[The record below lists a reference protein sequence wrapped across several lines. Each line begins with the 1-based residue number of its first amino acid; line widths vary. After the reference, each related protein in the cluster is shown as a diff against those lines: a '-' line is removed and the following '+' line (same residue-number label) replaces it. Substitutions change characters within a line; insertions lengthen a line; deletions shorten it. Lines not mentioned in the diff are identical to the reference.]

1 MSDNYQVLC
10 KVDVSEHVEQKKSN
24 YGPSLSYLSWAWA
37 WAYVRNQCPDCSY
50 EIERFNGVPYLYDQ
64 KAGYLVMT
72 KVTIQ
77 GETHEMWLP
86 VMDGNNNAMLDHP
99 YEYQTKNGKRSV
111 DSATM
116 FDINKAIMRC
126 LVKNLAMFGLGL
138 KLYAG
143 EDLPDDSPN
152 TPSEQQN
159 VPTAP
164 KNDKSGELQGQIK
177 DIVSKL
183 NPANTM
189 KFVDWLQKHGVDS
202 ISEITD
208 EKALTALLANL
219 KMVFDKE
226 EQEAKKASESQEPID
241 DDKLPF

>member
-1 MSDNYQVLC
+1 MSEENYFQKLNSI
-10 KVDVSEHVEQKKSN
+10 DVSSKVEKKN
-24 YGPSLSYLSWAWA
+24 GLSYLSWAWA
-37 WAYVRNQCPDCSY
+37 WGELKKIYPNANYHVY
-50 EIERFNGVPYLYDQ
+50 ETTEGRIYWDDGKTAWVKVSVTVEGIEHIEY
-64 KAGYLVMT
+64 
-72 KVTIQ
+72 
-77 GETHEMWLP
+77 LP
-86 VMDGNNNAMLDHP
+86 VMDYKNQSIPKDKITSFDVNKSIQRAL
-99 YEYQTKNGKRSV
+99 TKAVARH
-111 DSATM
+111 
-116 FDINKAIMRC
+116 
-126 LVKNLAMFGLGL
+126 GLGL
-138 KLYAG
+138 FIYAG
-143 EDLPDDSPN
+143 EDLPEGAN

-159 VPTAP
+159 APTAS
-164 KNDKSGELQGQIK
+164 KNGKAGELQGQIK

-183 NPANTM
+183 NPADTV

>member
-1 MSDNYQVLC
+1 MSEENYFQKLNSI
-10 KVDVSEHVEQKKSN
+10 DVSSKVEKKN
-24 YGPSLSYLSWAWA
+24 GLSYLSWAWA
-37 WAYVRNQCPDCSY
+37 WGELKKIYPNANYHVY
-50 EIERFNGVPYLYDQ
+50 ETTEGRIYWDDGKTAWVKVSVTVEGIEHIEY
-64 KAGYLVMT
+64 
-72 KVTIQ
+72 
-77 GETHEMWLP
+77 LP
-86 VMDGNNNAMLDHP
+86 VMDYKNQSIPKDKITSFDVNKSIQRAL
-99 YEYQTKNGKRSV
+99 TKAVARH
-111 DSATM
+111 
-116 FDINKAIMRC
+116 
-126 LVKNLAMFGLGL
+126 GLGL
-138 KLYAG
+138 FIYAG
-143 EDLPDDSPN
+143 EDLPEGAN

-159 VPTAP
+159 APTAS
-164 KNDKSGELQGQIK
+164 KNGKAGELQGQIK

-202 ISEITD
+202 ISGITD